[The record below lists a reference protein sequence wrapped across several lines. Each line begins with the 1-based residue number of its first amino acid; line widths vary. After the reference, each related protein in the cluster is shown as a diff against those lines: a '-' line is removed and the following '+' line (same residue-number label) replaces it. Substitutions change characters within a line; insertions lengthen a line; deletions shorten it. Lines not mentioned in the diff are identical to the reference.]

1 MTWVPEPPRFEEIW
15 TKFTESHQV
24 EDVVRLTGVGPLT
37 EGHYRHWDK
46 VRYLTPPSGLTPEEH
61 WLGLKMARRQ
71 LHEFLPMVDHRGEP
85 FRIASHSTM
94 QKMLHLID
102 MRVGGAIGGSG
113 MPDRPGFDL
122 MLMRSLDEEG
132 ISSSQL
138 EGATTTRRV
147 AREMLRS
154 GREPRSKSEQM
165 ILNNV
170 EAMRLA
176 RDSCADPLT
185 PGLIRTIH
193 RLVTRETLPPEE
205 SGEYRR
211 SDDDVQIFD
220 EHDRLLFTP
229 PDAGQVEERIE
240 RLCSFANRPEQSD
253 PFVHPVVQS
262 ILLHFWLAYIHP
274 FVDGNGRTARILFY
288 WSMLRHGYWLT
299 EYLSI
304 SRILKEKAGQYKRAF
319 LRTESDE
326 NDLTYFVDHQ
336 LDVLLQAIDLLY
348 RYIDERMSEQAE
360 IRHLLELEQ
369 RRSDGLNARQLGLM
383 RHALRHAGYTYTIAE
398 HQGVHGIVYQT
409 ARTDLLD
416 LVDRG
421 MMVQQKVGRSYG
433 FHVSEDLA
441 HRMKREGE

>member
-1 MTWVPEPPRFEEIW
+1 
-15 TKFTESHQV
+15 
-24 EDVVRLTGVGPLT
+24 
-37 EGHYRHWDK
+37 
-46 VRYLTPPSGLTPEEH
+46 
-61 WLGLKMARRQ
+61 
-71 LHEFLPMVDHRGEP
+71 MVDHRGTP

-94 QKMLHLID
+94 QKMLHLVD
-102 MRVGGAIGGSG
+102 MRVGGGIGGSG
-113 MPDRPGFDL
+113 LPDRPGFDL
-122 MLMRSLDEEG
+122 MLMRSFDEEG

-176 RDSCADPLT
+176 RDSCAEPLT
-185 PGLIRTIH
+185 PGLIRAIH
-193 RLVTRETLPPEE
+193 TVVIRETLPLEE
-205 SGEYRR
+205 SGQYRG

-220 EHDRLLFTP
+220 EHNRLLFTP

-240 RLCSFANRPEQSD
+240 RLCRFANRPEGSD

-319 LRTESDE
+319 FRTESDE

-336 LDVLLQAIDLLY
+336 LDILLQAIDALY
-348 RYIDERMSEQAE
+348 RYIDDRMSEQAE
-360 IRHLLELEQ
+360 MRRLLELDQ

-383 RHALRHAGYTYTIAE
+383 RHALRHGGYTYTIAE
-398 HQGVHGIVYQT
+398 HQEIHGIVYQT

-416 LVDRG
+416 LVERG
-421 MMVQQKVGRSYG
+421 LMVQEKVGRSYG
-433 FHVSEDLA
+433 FHVSGDLA
-441 HRMKREGE
+441 HRMRREQE